1 MLQQK
6 KVLLGVCGSIAA
18 YKAALLVRLFVKAGA
33 DVQVLMTDSAT
44 GFITPLTLS
53 TLSKRPVMS
62 KLFDP
67 DSGAWHNHV
76 ELGIWAD
83 AFVIAPASASTIAKM
98 AAGICDSL
106 LTTTYL
112 SARCPVF
119 VCPAMDLDMYQHP
132 AVQANLQK
140 LKSYG
145 NLVLE
150 AEFGELASGLTG
162 QGRMAEPEHIVS
174 ALEEHFRTY
183 GHA

>member
-18 YKAALLVRLFVKAGA
+18 YKAAVLVRLLVKAGA
-33 DVQVLMTDSAT
+33 EVQVLMTDSAT
-44 GFITPLTLS
+44 AFITPLTLA
-53 TLSKRPVMS
+53 TLSKRPALR
-62 KLFDP
+62 KLYDP

-83 AFVIAPASASTIAKM
+83 AFVVAPASAATLAKM
-98 AAGICDSL
+98 AQGLCDNL

-119 VCPAMDLDMYQHP
+119 VCPAMDLDMYRHP
-132 AVQANLQK
+132 AVQQNLNK
-140 LKSYG
+140 LREYG
-145 NLVLE
+145 NLVIE

-162 QGRMAEPEHIVS
+162 QGRMAEPETIVT
-174 ALEEHFRTY
+174 ALSHYFSNYVAT
-183 GHA
+183 